1 MVYGG
6 SVELHKVHTYYYKC
20 NMETNKLVVV
30 KCLDK
35 YEVACYDADVLACLY
50 EDVLGCLDKNKKH
63 DFDIYFLL

>member
-1 MVYGG
+1 
-6 SVELHKVHTYYYKC
+6 
-20 NMETNKLVVV
+20 METNKLVVV